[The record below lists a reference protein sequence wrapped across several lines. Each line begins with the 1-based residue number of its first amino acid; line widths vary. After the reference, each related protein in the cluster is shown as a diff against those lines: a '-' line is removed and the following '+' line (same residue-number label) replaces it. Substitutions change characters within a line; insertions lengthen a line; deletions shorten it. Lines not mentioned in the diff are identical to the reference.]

1 MGTHRIVL
9 SGPGPWGFRLVGGR
23 DFEQPLAISR
33 VTPGSKAAIANLCI
47 GDQIIAIDGV
57 NTDNMTHLEAQNK
70 IKACTDE
77 LTLTVS
83 RTEAKVWSPLVNE
96 EGKTHPYKM
105 NLASE
110 PQEIRHIG
118 SAHNRSAVPFTAATA
133 SAPRVIT
140 AQYNSPA
147 GLYSSENIQTFNS
160 AVETKTAPGA
170 LEPTK
175 PLDQRNQTPGNIAID
190 KQSEVYKM
198 LQENQ
203 ESNEPPRQSAS
214 FLVLQEILESE
225 EKGDPT
231 KPSGFRSVKAPTTK
245 VASSIGNAQKLP
257 MCDKCG
263 SGIVGM
269 FVKIRD
275 KQRHPEC
282 YVCSDCGT
290 NLKQKGHFFVEDQ
303 IYCEKHARER
313 VIPPEGYEVVTV
325 FPK

>member
-1 MGTHRIVL
+1 MRTYCIVL

-83 RTEAKVWSPLVNE
+83 RMESKVWSPLINE

-105 NLASE
+105 NLASQ

-133 SAPRVIT
+133 SAPRVVT

-147 GLYSSENIQTFNS
+147 GLYSSENTQTFNS
-160 AVETKTAPGA
+160 AVELKTSPVAP
-170 LEPTK
+170 EPTK
-175 PLDQRNQTPGNIAID
+175 PLDQHNQPPGGIIRD
-190 KQSEVYKM
+190 RESEVYKM

-225 EKGDPT
+225 EKGAPT

-245 VASSIGNAQKLP
+245 VASSICNAQKLP
-257 MCDKCG
+257 WCEKCG
-263 SGIVGM
+263 AGIVGA
-269 FVKIRD
+269 FVKVRD
-275 KQRHPEC
+275 KQLHPEC
-282 YVCSDCGT
+282 YVCSDCST
-290 NLKQKGHFFVEDQ
+290 NLKQKGHFVVDDQ